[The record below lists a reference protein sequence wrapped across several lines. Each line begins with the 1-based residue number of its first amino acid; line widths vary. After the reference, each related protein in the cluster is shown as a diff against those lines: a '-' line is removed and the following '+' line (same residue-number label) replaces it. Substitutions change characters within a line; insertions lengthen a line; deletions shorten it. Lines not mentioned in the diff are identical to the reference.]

1 MKIPANIL
9 KQLAAR
15 AKGQCRFSEPM
26 SRHTSFRIGGPA
38 DLLVV
43 PADEADLQNLLAGIY
58 RSGVP
63 CLVLGNG
70 TNLLVLDGGIRG
82 VVIKMTAG
90 FRQAERK
97 ENTLK
102 VGAGYALPRLVEGS
116 AEMSLAGLEWGV
128 GIPGSVG
135 GALVMNAGAYGGQMS
150 DIVKKVWGCTRSGDR
165 LTLRAGQINFG
176 YRHSEYPEGYVI
188 TGAELEMLEG
198 RKNRIKSAMKQWM
211 EKRQRNQPLSLPSA
225 GCIFKN
231 PVNDSA
237 RRLIGVAGLRGRKI
251 GGAKVS
257 SKHANFIV
265 NHGGARASDVLK
277 LIEIIRERTYKT
289 IGVELT
295 PEVKT
300 VGEP

>member
-1 MKIPANIL
+1 MKISSDIL

-15 AKGQCRFSEPM
+15 AKGQCRFDEPM

-38 DLLVV
+38 DLLVI
-43 PADEADLQNLLAGIY
+43 PADESDLQNLLAGIDKARIPY
-58 RSGVP
+58 M
-63 CLVLGNG
+63 VLGNG
-70 TNLLVLDGGIRG
+70 TNLLALDGGIRG

-90 FRQAERK
+90 FRQTEKK
-97 ENTLK
+97 ENTLR
-102 VGAGYALPRLVEGS
+102 VGAGYVLPRLVEGS
-116 AEMSLAGLEWGV
+116 AEMGLAGLEWGV

-150 DIVKKVWGCTRSGDR
+150 DIVKKVWGYAPSGDR

-176 YRHSEYPEGYVI
+176 YRHSEYPEGFVI
-188 TGAELEMLEG
+188 AGAELEMKPG
-198 RKNRIKSAMKQWM
+198 RKRAIKDAMERWM
-211 EKRQRNQPLSLPSA
+211 GKRQRNQPLSLPSA

-231 PVNDSA
+231 PANDSA
-237 RRLIGVAGLRGRKI
+237 RRLIGVAGLKGKKI

-265 NHGGARASDVLK
+265 NDGGAQAADVLK
-277 LIEIIRERTYKT
+277 LIDLIRERTYKT
-289 IGVELT
+289 VGIELT